1 MLARPSRHGRCIF
14 CIHRTAAAGPIRQ
27 SSTSTNERSFRS
39 SPPFRRPFPSNRS
52 HVQRPSD
59 KAADRKVVP
68 LHVVQTRILK
78 VALPALKTQL
88 KSTKATEDTEESQLT
103 ALDPTGQKWQA
114 FQQYVTEL
122 VENSEAILPRSGNTL
137 LSAVGNA
144 ASANSWQKELSRA
157 LHFGFIDYV
166 LDSQPGK
173 AGGTVADLRYPTE
186 WYAGARATQR
196 NVHLHVGPTNSGKTY
211 NALKRLEEKGSGFY
225 GGPLRLLAHEVYSRF
240 KAKGIPCDL
249 ITGDDIRL
257 DDNLDVA
264 LAASTVEMVD
274 TAKPVEVA
282 VIDEIQMMEADE
294 RGWAWTRAFLGANAR
309 EVHLCGEPRVIP
321 LIKELTASMG
331 DALHIHRYDRL
342 NPLKVMNQSL
352 KGDLKNLKKGD
363 CVVSFSIINIHAL
376 KKQIEL
382 DTGKRCAIVYGSLP
396 PETRAQQA
404 ALFND
409 PDNDYDYLV
418 ASDAIGMG
426 LNLSVKRIIFH
437 SIVKFNGFQMERL
450 SIPQLK
456 QIAGR
461 AGRYR
466 SAHQAMNKTSGKS
479 NSNAETNVGLVTT
492 LNESDLPFVREALN
506 ENASPIRKAGIL
518 PPGEYLVEVASR
530 LPRGVPFEYIL
541 RRVCIAAEM
550 HPRFKVC
557 DIREQSELGRVIEEV
572 RGLSIPQRL
581 IFTAA
586 PASSATGHL
595 HRVLKAL
602 AQIVSDRREVT
613 VVDVPEIRLEVLETP
628 LSGDRKY
635 LEQLEDLHK
644 SLILY
649 LWLSYR
655 FINNFKDR
663 DMATH
668 AKELAEEKINT
679 CLLEFSANPAL
690 RKKVLSHKTH
700 IIHGTSTLIQV
711 PEGTSQLSLAENSE
725 SALPVDWAQS
735 PMDGGISAG
744 GIGGN
749 AATTSA

>member
-14 CIHRTAAAGPIRQ
+14 CIFRTATARPIRQ
-27 SSTSTNERSFRS
+27 SKVVSNERTFHLRS
-39 SPPFRRPFPSNRS
+39 ISRRPL
-52 HVQRPSD
+52 
-59 KAADRKVVP
+59 DRKQSHNELPLDRPRERRYVPETVVE
-68 LHVVQTRILK
+68 TRILK
-78 VALPALKTQL
+78 VSLPALKTRL
-88 KSTKATEDTEESQLT
+88 ESTKATDDGDESQLT
-103 ALDPTGQKWQA
+103 ALDPTGENWHGFVQ
-114 FQQYVTEL
+114 FITEL
-122 VENSEAILPRSGNTL
+122 VTNPEGSRTKRQKTL
-137 LSAVGNA
+137 LAAIGNA
-144 ASANSWQKELSRA
+144 GSASSWQNQLSRV

-166 LDSQPGK
+166 VDSKSGTN
-173 AGGTVADLRYPTE
+173 GTVADLRYPTE
-186 WYAGARATQR
+186 WYASARATQR
-196 NVHLHVGPTNSGKTY
+196 EIHLHVGPTNSGKTY

-225 GGPLRLLAHEVYSRF
+225 AGPLRLLAHEVYSRF
-240 KAKGIPCDL
+240 KAKEIPCDL

-282 VIDEIQMMEADE
+282 VIDEVQMMENDE

-309 EVHLCGEPRVIP
+309 EVHLCGEPRVVP

-331 DALHIHRYDRL
+331 DSLHIHRYDRL
-342 NPLKVMNQSL
+342 NPLKVMNHSL

-363 CVVSFSIINIHAL
+363 CVVSFSILNIHAL
-376 KKQIEL
+376 KKEIEL
-382 DTGKRCAIVYGSLP
+382 DTGKHCAIVYGGLP

-409 PDNDYDYLV
+409 PENDYDFLV

-437 SIVKFNGFQMERL
+437 SVVKYNGYQMERL

-466 SAHQAMNKTSGKS
+466 SAHQATSKSTTNEGKS
-479 NSNAETNVGLVTT
+479 ESSVGLVTT
-492 LNESDLPFVREALN
+492 LNEADLPFVQEALN

-518 PPGEYLVEVASR
+518 PPGEFLVEVASR
-530 LPRGVPFEYIL
+530 LPKGVPFEYIL
-541 RRVCIAAEM
+541 KRVCIAAEM

-557 DIREQSELGRVIEEV
+557 DIREQSELGRTIEEV

-581 IFTAA
+581 VFTAA
-586 PASSATGHL
+586 PASSTSGHL
-595 HRVLKAL
+595 HKVLKAL
-602 AQIVSDRREVT
+602 AQIVADRREVT
-613 VVDVPEIRLEVLETP
+613 VADVPEIQLEVLEIP
-628 LSGDRKY
+628 MSGDRKY
-635 LEQLEDLHK
+635 LELLEDLHK

-655 FINNFKDR
+655 FLNNFKDQ

-668 AKELAEEKINT
+668 AKELAETKINT
-679 CLLEFSANPAL
+679 CLMEFSANPAL
-690 RKKVLSHKTH
+690 RKKVLAQKKQ
-700 IIHGTSTLIQV
+700 IISGTSTPIQV
-711 PEGTSQLSLAENSE
+711 PEGTTELSLAENSE
-725 SALPVDWAQS
+725 SALPVGWTQG
-735 PMDGGISAG
+735 PMDGSISTGELAN
-744 GIGGN
+744 N
-749 AATTSA
+749 AAAANA